1 MLAVGALH
9 VALFAGTASAGTPAI
24 FIGTDGDDYISGT
37 DSLAGD
43 RIVAL
48 GGRDTVDAGGGSDLV
63 RGGAGED
70 GGMDRPALFGDS
82 PGHRADSSLDGDDAV
97 RSGPDPK

>member
-9 VALFAGTASAGTPAI
+9 VALFATTASAGTPAI

-37 DSLAGD
+37 DSPAGD

-48 GGRDTVDAGGGSDLV
+48 GGRDTVDAGGSDLV

-70 GGMDRPALFGDS
+70 GGWTAPPSSATRPATGRIPPS
-82 PGHRADSSLDGDDAV
+82 TGTTP
-97 RSGPDPK
+97 